1 MISSNSPEATVKV
14 KTFFENLKEYKME
27 KTKENSPPSNEE
39 DFSKLIQEYDL
50 KSISYD
56 TPVKGTII
64 DIMDNDVVVD
74 IGHKTEGILKKEE
87 LFDWDGS
94 FKHKI
99 GDSITVVCQKVDRK
113 QGYITV
119 SKRELDINEGWEKVI
134 SSYENNISVTGK
146 IIRMVHDNKGF
157 IVDLGVH
164 MFLPM
169 SQADIKKIKNP
180 QIMLGKEF
188 LFKITK
194 LNSKDKTGVVSR
206 KILLEEEKKE
216 KIKQLFSSLQVGDLT
231 QGVVSSITD
240 YGAFLNIG
248 GIDGLIHRDNI
259 SYGRVNHPREKLRI
273 GDEVEVKIL
282 DIDKETQKISLGIKQ
297 KYPDP
302 WIDIDKKYPPGKKV
316 VAKVTKIVDFGAFIE
331 LEEGVEGLLHI
342 SDLTWEGKPSSVE
355 EYVAVG
361 DKLWVQI
368 IELNKDEKRIKLGLK
383 QLEMRPEEK
392 YLENHSAGEIVKGT
406 VKKILKSRVFVS
418 LDEHVEGAIKISD
431 ISYFRIDSPKEF
443 LAEGD
448 QIEVMILGDELDANY
463 KVKLGLKH
471 LSDGEWRDFFNNHKP
486 GNLIPVKIKKIID
499 QGIHV
504 EITKN
509 IEGFIKIG
517 EVSDKRISV
526 EELNEQFKI
535 GETRDALLIT
545 TVPEKKRIHL
555 SFRAIQKK
563 KEREDIEKY
572 LKSKDEP
579 VTTIGDLLQNEIDKK
594 K

>member
-1 MISSNSPEATVKV
+1 
-14 KTFFENLKEYKME
+14 ME
-27 KTKENSPPSNEE
+27 KPKENSHLKNEE
-39 DFSKLIQEYDL
+39 DFSKLIKEYDL

-56 TPVKGTII
+56 SPVKGTII
-64 DIMDNDVVVD
+64 DIMDNDIIVD
-74 IGHKTEGILKKEE
+74 IGQKTEGILKKEE
-87 LFDWDGS
+87 LFDWDNS
-94 FKHKI
+94 FNYKI
-99 GDSITVVCQKVDRK
+99 GDPVTVMCQKVNRK

-119 SKRELDINEGWEKVI
+119 SKKELDISEGWEKVI
-134 SSYENNISVTGK
+134 NSYENNISVLGK
-146 IIRMVHDNKGF
+146 IIRVVHDNKGF
-157 IVDLGVH
+157 IVDLGVQ

-180 QIMLGKEF
+180 QHLLGKEF
-188 LFKITK
+188 WFKITK
-194 LNSKDKTGVVSR
+194 LNSKDKTGVISR
-206 KILLEEEKKE
+206 KVILEEEKRE
-216 KIKQLFSSLQVGDLT
+216 KIKQLFNSLQVGDIIK
-231 QGVVSSITD
+231 GVVSSITD
-240 YGAFLNIG
+240 YGAFVNIG

-259 SYGRVNHPREKLRI
+259 SYGRINHPREKLRN

-282 DIDKETQKISLGIKQ
+282 DIDKERQKISLGIKQ

-316 VAKVTKIVDFGAFIE
+316 IAKVTKIVDFGAFIE

-368 IELNKDEKRIKLGLK
+368 VDLNKEEKRIKMGLK

-392 YLENHSAGEIVKGT
+392 YLEKHSSGEIVKGM
-406 VKKILKSRVFVS
+406 VKKILKSRVFIS
-418 LDEHVEGAIKISD
+418 LDKNVEGMVRISD

-443 LAEGD
+443 LTEGE
-448 QIEVMILGDELDANY
+448 EVETMILSDELDSNY

-471 LSDGEWRDFFNNHKP
+471 LSDGEWRDFFNLYKP
-486 GNLIPVKIKKIID
+486 GSIISIKIKKIIE

-504 EITKN
+504 EISKN
-509 IEGFIKIG
+509 IEGFVKIG
-517 EVSDKRISV
+517 EVSEQRISI
-526 EELNEQFKI
+526 NDMNQQFKI
-535 GETRDALLIT
+535 GETREALVVTSI
-545 TVPEKKRIHL
+545 PDKKRIHL
-555 SFRAIQKK
+555 SFKAVHKK

>member
-1 MISSNSPEATVKV
+1 
-14 KTFFENLKEYKME
+14 ME
-27 KTKENSPPSNEE
+27 KPKENSHLKNEE
-39 DFSKLIQEYDL
+39 DFSKLIKEYDL

-56 TPVKGTII
+56 SPVKGTII
-64 DIMDNDVVVD
+64 DLMDNDIIVD
-74 IGHKTEGILKKEE
+74 IGQKTEGILKKEE
-87 LFDWDGS
+87 LFDWDNS
-94 FKHKI
+94 FNYKI
-99 GDSITVVCQKVDRK
+99 GDPVTVICQKVNRK

-119 SKRELDINEGWEKVI
+119 SKRELDISEGWEKVI
-134 SSYENNISVTGK
+134 NSYENNISVLGK
-146 IIRMVHDNKGF
+146 IIRVVHDNKGF
-157 IVDLGVH
+157 IVDLGVQ

-180 QIMLGKEF
+180 QPLLGKEF
-188 LFKITK
+188 WFKITK
-194 LNSKDKTGVVSR
+194 LNSKDKTGVISR
-206 KILLEEEKKE
+206 KVILEEEKRE
-216 KIKQLFSSLQVGDLT
+216 KIKQLFNSLQVGDIIK
-231 QGVVSSITD
+231 GVVSSIAD
-240 YGAFLNIG
+240 YGAFVNIG

-259 SYGRVNHPREKLRI
+259 SYGRINHPREKLRN

-282 DIDKETQKISLGIKQ
+282 DIDKERQKISLGIKQ

-316 VAKVTKIVDFGAFIE
+316 IAKVTKIVDFGAFIE

-368 IELNKDEKRIKLGLK
+368 VDLNKEEKRIKMGLK

-392 YLENHSAGEIVKGT
+392 YLEKHSSGEIVKGM
-406 VKKILKSRVFVS
+406 VKKILKSRVFIS
-418 LDEHVEGAIKISD
+418 LDKNVEGMVRISD

-443 LAEGD
+443 LSEGE
-448 QIEVMILGDELDANY
+448 EVETMILSDELDSNY

-471 LSDGEWRDFFNNHKP
+471 LSDGEWRDFFNLYKP
-486 GNLIPVKIKKIID
+486 GSIISIKIKKIIE

-504 EITKN
+504 EISKN
-509 IEGFIKIG
+509 IEGFVKIG
-517 EVSDKRISV
+517 EVSEQRISI
-526 EELNEQFKI
+526 NDMNQQFKI
-535 GETRDALLIT
+535 GETREALVVTSI
-545 TVPEKKRIHL
+545 PDKKRIHL
-555 SFRAIQKK
+555 SFKAVHKK

>member
-1 MISSNSPEATVKV
+1 
-14 KTFFENLKEYKME
+14 ME
-27 KTKENSPPSNEE
+27 KPKENSHLKNEE
-39 DFSKLIQEYDL
+39 DFSKLIKEYDL

-56 TPVKGTII
+56 SPVKGTII
-64 DIMDNDVVVD
+64 DIMDNDIIVD
-74 IGHKTEGILKKEE
+74 IGQKTEGILKKEE
-87 LFDWDGS
+87 LFDWDSS
-94 FKHKI
+94 FNYKI
-99 GDSITVVCQKVDRK
+99 GDTVTVMCQKVNRK

-119 SKRELDINEGWEKVI
+119 SKKELDISEGWEKVI
-134 SSYENNISVTGK
+134 NSYENNISVLGK
-146 IIRMVHDNKGF
+146 IIRVVHDNKGF
-157 IVDLGVH
+157 IVDLGVQ

-180 QIMLGKEF
+180 QHLLGKEF
-188 LFKITK
+188 WFKITK
-194 LNSKDKTGVVSR
+194 LNSKDKTGVISR
-206 KILLEEEKKE
+206 KVILDEEKKE
-216 KIKQLFSSLQVGDLT
+216 KIKELFNSLQVGDIIK
-231 QGVVSSITD
+231 GVVSSIAD
-240 YGAFLNIG
+240 YGAFVNIG

-259 SYGRVNHPREKLRI
+259 SYGRINHPREKLRN

-282 DIDKETQKISLGIKQ
+282 DIDKERQKISLGIKQ

-316 VAKVTKIVDFGAFIE
+316 IAKVTKIVDFGAFIE

-368 IELNKDEKRIKLGLK
+368 IDLNKEEKRIKMGLK

-392 YLENHSAGEIVKGT
+392 YLEKHSSGEIVKGM
-406 VKKILKSRVFVS
+406 VKKILKSRVFIS
-418 LDEHVEGAIKISD
+418 LDKNVEGMVRISD

-443 LAEGD
+443 LCEGE
-448 QIEVMILGDELDANY
+448 EVETMILSDELDSNY

-471 LSDGEWRDFFNNHKP
+471 LSDGEWRDFFNLYKP
-486 GNLIPVKIKKIID
+486 GSIIPIKIKKIIE

-504 EITKN
+504 EISKN
-509 IEGFIKIG
+509 IEGFVKIR
-517 EVSDKRISV
+517 EVSEERISIKDM
-526 EELNEQFKI
+526 NQQFKI
-535 GETRDALLIT
+535 GETREALVVTSI
-545 TVPEKKRIHL
+545 PDKKRIHL
-555 SFRAIQKK
+555 SFKAVHKK